1 MREILQTREIFFP
14 RQVIFQYQAQLFI
27 FFDGSLQG
35 YGACVYAHSGDQF
48 NLISSSSKI
57 MGKSAFSAPQSEMA
71 GALLAARM
79 EQKIKQELFN
89 VTLSPPMFI
98 GDSEIVLRMIAK
110 NDPAGNPVFYGVRLM
125 EILAVSSPNSWF
137 WCPGNLNPADL
148 LTRSGT
154 SCAQVN
160 SEFWLNGSFLIQGKS
175 SWPII
180 NCSSITSGEIPTK
193 SINLARL
200 APVNPSREYILSLLH
215 HEQSLSTVIRA
226 LNLVHKVCRSW
237 KNDPNRDGL
246 VRREPTNTWSFVK
259 SSILSS
265 VLKCFTTESELI
277 IANNKMKHLVIQQV
291 DGVYYVSDRSFRS
304 RIGVPLICKKTILA
318 KCILNDAHADLG
330 HGRDVL
336 HVLTHIQT
344 SFFIPGIRKMITAL
358 KKSCPGCIKLNK
370 IPFAAFEA
378 DVPDVLKSIQPPFSY
393 CQADI
398 FGPVFAHKD
407 GTKIKRWILVI
418 LCLSSRG
425 VHLEILHHYSAQS
438 ITRGFNRAFALRGN
452 PRIIWIDAG
461 LNIVKAGKDLVNTEM
476 KVISNL
482 NLKFSSIEFRVTL
495 PKHHA
500 GIGAVE
506 RIIGSIKNTVS
517 KSLTG
522 PHQLIMDDEELL
534 TWTHGVIE
542 KLNNRPLILGA
553 PLGITLT
560 PNHVLQGFREC
571 FGDEVKPTAS
581 INQQISRW
589 NIVLN
594 LFHSLWEQE
603 YTRRKF
609 TVTWKDQG
617 TLPQVGDIVLFKNE
631 PIYKNP
637 ISAARVEKLLCRKNG
652 DVYGATIS
660 YRREVG
666 GRKIVVDRH
675 LNQLYPFMNLE
686 AQHPQELIPSLTS
699 DPTEA
704 RNLAP
709 SSRLEPTQDEFLP
722 ELNAINQ

>member
-1 MREILQTREIFFP
+1 
-14 RQVIFQYQAQLFI
+14 
-27 FFDGSLQG
+27 
-35 YGACVYAHSGDQF
+35 
-48 NLISSSSKI
+48 
-57 MGKSAFSAPQSEMA
+57 
-71 GALLAARM
+71 
-79 EQKIKQELFN
+79 
-89 VTLSPPMFI
+89 
-98 GDSEIVLRMIAK
+98 
-110 NDPAGNPVFYGVRLM
+110 
-125 EILAVSSPNSWF
+125 
-137 WCPGNLNPADL
+137 
-148 LTRSGT
+148 
-154 SCAQVN
+154 
-160 SEFWLNGSFLIQGKS
+160 
-175 SWPII
+175 
-180 NCSSITSGEIPTK
+180 
-193 SINLARL
+193 
-200 APVNPSREYILSLLH
+200 
-215 HEQSLSTVIRA
+215 
-226 LNLVHKVCRSW
+226 
-237 KNDPNRDGL
+237 
-246 VRREPTNTWSFVK
+246 
-259 SSILSS
+259 
-265 VLKCFTTESELI
+265 
-277 IANNKMKHLVIQQV
+277 
-291 DGVYYVSDRSFRS
+291 
-304 RIGVPLICKKTILA
+304 
-318 KCILNDAHADLG
+318 
-330 HGRDVL
+330 
-336 HVLTHIQT
+336 
-344 SFFIPGIRKMITAL
+344 MITAL

-398 FGPVFAHKD
+398 FGPVFVHKD
-407 GTKIKRWILVI
+407 GTKTKRWILVI

-425 VHLEILHHYSAQS
+425 VHLEILHNYSAQS
-438 ITRGFNRAFALRGN
+438 ITRGFNRTFALRGT

-461 LNIVKAGKDLVNTEM
+461 LNIVKAGKDLINTEM

-482 NLKFSSIEFRVTL
+482 NLKFTSIEFRVTL

-506 RIIGSIKNTVS
+506 RIIGSIKNTVN

-542 KLNNRPLILGA
+542 RLNNRPLILGA

-571 FGDEVKPTAS
+571 FGDEVNPTTS

-589 NIVLN
+589 NVVLN

-617 TLPQVGDIVLFKNE
+617 NLPQVGDIVLFKNE

-637 ISAARVEKLLCRKNG
+637 LSAARVEQLLCRKNG

-666 GRKIVVDRH
+666 GRKMVVDRH

-686 AQHPQELIPSLTS
+686 AQCPQEMVPSLTS
-699 DPTEA
+699 DSTEA

-709 SSRLEPTQDEFLP
+709 SSRPEPAQDEILT
-722 ELNAINQ
+722 ELNEIDQ

>member
-1 MREILQTREIFFP
+1 
-14 RQVIFQYQAQLFI
+14 
-27 FFDGSLQG
+27 
-35 YGACVYAHSGDQF
+35 
-48 NLISSSSKI
+48 
-57 MGKSAFSAPQSEMA
+57 
-71 GALLAARM
+71 
-79 EQKIKQELFN
+79 
-89 VTLSPPMFI
+89 
-98 GDSEIVLRMIAK
+98 
-110 NDPAGNPVFYGVRLM
+110 
-125 EILAVSSPNSWF
+125 
-137 WCPGNLNPADL
+137 
-148 LTRSGT
+148 
-154 SCAQVN
+154 
-160 SEFWLNGSFLIQGKS
+160 
-175 SWPII
+175 
-180 NCSSITSGEIPTK
+180 
-193 SINLARL
+193 
-200 APVNPSREYILSLLH
+200 
-215 HEQSLSTVIRA
+215 
-226 LNLVHKVCRSW
+226 
-237 KNDPNRDGL
+237 
-246 VRREPTNTWSFVK
+246 
-259 SSILSS
+259 
-265 VLKCFTTESELI
+265 
-277 IANNKMKHLVIQQV
+277 
-291 DGVYYVSDRSFRS
+291 VYYVSDRSFRS

-318 KCILNDAHADLG
+318 KCILSDAHTDLG

-336 HVLTHIQT
+336 QVLTHIQT

-398 FGPVFAHKD
+398 FGPVFAQKD
-407 GTKIKRWILVI
+407 GIKIKRWILVI

-425 VHLEILHHYSAQS
+425 VHLEVLHNYSAQS
-438 ITRGFNRAFALRGN
+438 ITRGFNRTFALRGT

-461 LNIVKAGKDLVNTEM
+461 LNIVKAGKDLINTEM

-482 NLKFSSIEFRVTL
+482 NLKFTSIEFRVTL

-506 RIIGSIKNTVS
+506 RIIGSIKNTVN

-542 KLNNRPLILGA
+542 KINNRPLILGA

-571 FGDEVKPTAS
+571 FGDEINPTTS

-589 NIVLN
+589 NVALN

-609 TVTWKDQG
+609 TVTWKEQG
-617 TLPQVGDIVLFKNE
+617 NLPQVGDIVLFKNE

-637 ISAARVEKLLCRKNG
+637 LSAARVEQLLCRKNG

-666 GRKIVVDRH
+666 GRKMVVDRH

-686 AQHPQELIPSLTS
+686 AQCPQEMVPSLTS
-699 DPTEA
+699 DSTEA

-709 SSRLEPTQDEFLP
+709 SSRPEPTQDEILT
-722 ELNAINQ
+722 ELNEVDQ